1 MSPTDKQPDAG
12 QPNIVFASAITPDNA
27 IIHDDDTF
35 QVQWSAFNAGQ
46 TDSPAFT
53 DLLVITSIP
62 EGCPGSDDQDH
73 PVVYSSD
80 TQGNPQDFLE
90 QPLAAG
96 AVGST
101 MQPMVGPF
109 PAGSYRLT
117 VTLAVNVSNTTSFS
131 CIDIDPAS

>member
-1 MSPTDKQPDAG
+1 MSDTDK
-12 QPNIVFASAITPDNA
+12 PNIVFASAITPDKA
-27 IIHDDDTF
+27 IIHDGDTF

-62 EGCPGSDDQDH
+62 EGCPGSDDQNH

-80 TQGNPQDFLE
+80 TQENPQDFLE

-96 AVGST
+96 AEGSI

-109 PAGSYRLT
+109 SAGSYRLS
-117 VTLAVNVSNTTSFS
+117 VTL
-131 CIDIDPAS
+131 